1 MNMKSFI
8 NEEGRPVGHD
18 GKVISERAWER
29 AHAVIA
35 RIQAKANTRLDNEQK
50 GA

>member
-1 MNMKSFI
+1 MTAHI
-8 NEEGRPVGHD
+8 NEQGRPVGHD
-18 GKVISERAWER
+18 GKAISERAWER

-35 RIQAKANTRLDNEQK
+35 RIEAKANIRLANEQK

>member
-1 MNMKSFI
+1 MKSFI
-8 NEEGRPVGHD
+8 NEQGRPVGHN
-18 GKVISERAWER
+18 GKAISERAWER

-35 RIQAKANTRLDNEQK
+35 RIEAKANARLANEQK